1 MNFDQCVEAILDG
14 FVHSKGRKPSPK
26 RLALLEHY
34 FQEGFALV
42 PQCIGLD
49 IADGNYC
56 DELDLPRGSYLI
68 QLVASLLDLKAP
80 LTEEMPRLAQLNK
93 QLIDYGHLK
102 EEV

>member
-1 MNFDQCVEAILDG
+1 M
-14 FVHSKGRKPSPK
+14 
-26 RLALLEHY
+26 
-34 FQEGFALV
+34 V

-49 IADGNYC
+49 IAGGNYC